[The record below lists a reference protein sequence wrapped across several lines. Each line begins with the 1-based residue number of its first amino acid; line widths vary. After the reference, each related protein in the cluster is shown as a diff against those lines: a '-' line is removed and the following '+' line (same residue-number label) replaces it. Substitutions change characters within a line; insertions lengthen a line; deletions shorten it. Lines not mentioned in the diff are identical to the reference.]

1 MNRLAMYDRL
11 PEIYRI
17 RDAEQV
23 PQGQLAAYVDLFE
36 NVHSALRDNI
46 EALGRDAFIESCDD
60 WVVPYIADLL
70 GSSHLSGD
78 PWTLRADVART
89 INHRR
94 RKGTLGAIE
103 SLAHALS
110 KWAVHTVEMRD
121 RLVWNQHIN
130 HQRPDIGG
138 APPLTA
144 SNFLG
149 DARRGGTVNLRD
161 PALLSLLNGP
171 FDPFAHLADI
181 KPAKGWRG
189 LYNLPNLGIFL
200 WRLKDYTV
208 SRTRPGQ
215 IFPAIAIP
223 PSNPVVASDA
233 LFSVRVELH
242 PQSEPMVLF
251 NTHRFQADED
261 PPNISS
267 SDAVPGPMPSARL
280 SSDTPAGRPEHYV
293 EIAPYANG
301 TVPDRMNRLGLSL
314 QVPQALFTAT
324 APWRFRGANLCAWET
339 GLQPPLREHEIAIDP
354 NRGRVVFGA
363 MGANAAV
370 EADAIANGL
379 YISPTHAFQGPVGA
393 QPIPRQATPALW
405 QEAVTKIVIV
415 DPLQN
420 SMLTLQAALEDLETR
435 AQPLIIEINDS
446 LVHELDL
453 SLITGTS
460 NELGLQTLR
469 LNRSLWIRAASGERP
484 VIRLKKPLAF
494 RPHDVLS
501 AGAPAV
507 MDSLMVRLEGIYLTR
522 DKAVFPANTPL
533 IARAALH
540 QLQIQDC
547 TLDPGGYIALNNIRT
562 PILPSM
568 RLNNTNGF
576 VLPDEIVAF
585 DQSPEIV
592 LENSISGP
600 LAIDDDYSLNIINSI
615 IDAGGTLE
623 TAAPALAVGA
633 ATGNAELTW
642 GPALTINGLTCF
654 GRMRVTSASGKG
666 GIWVHAL
673 QVLDNQ
679 SGCIKNSWFADA
691 DNCLPSNHAC
701 LHQSQSDLHFVAQT
715 FGRPG
720 YAQITR
726 ESDIRILEQGPNDDE
741 MGAFGFLLNS
751 HKWKNIQIRFRE
763 YMPVGIRPVL
773 IAVT

>member
-1 MNRLAMYDRL
+1 MNRLAMYERL

-103 SLAHALS
+103 SLAYALS
-110 KWAVHTVEMRD
+110 GWAAHTVEMRD

-138 APPLTA
+138 APPLIA

-161 PALLSLLNGP
+161 PALLNLLNTP
-171 FDPFAHLADI
+171 FDPFAHLADV
-181 KPAKGWRG
+181 KPAAGWRG

-200 WRLKDYTV
+200 WRLRAYTV
-208 SRTRPGQ
+208 ARFKP
-215 IFPAIAIP
+215 IANQFFIP
-223 PSNPVVASDA
+223 PPLLPTSIGDA
-233 LFSVRVELH
+233 NFAVRLELH

-251 NTHRFQADED
+251 NTHRFQADDE

-267 SDAVPGPMPSARL
+267 PDAVPGPMPSARL

-293 EIAPYANG
+293 EIAPYPDG

-314 QVPQALFTAT
+314 QIPQTLFTAT
-324 APWRFRGANLCAWET
+324 TPWRFRGANLCAWET
-339 GLQPPLREHEIAIDP
+339 GLQPPLRAHEIAIDP
-354 NRGRVVFGA
+354 DRGRVVFGA
-363 MGANAAV
+363 MGAAQAT
-370 EADAIANGL
+370 EADAIVNGL

-393 QPIPRQATPALW
+393 QPIPRQATPATWL
-405 QEAVTKIVIV
+405 EVLPIIVSI
-415 DPLQN
+415 DTINTPANTLQN
-420 SMLTLQAALEDLETR
+420 ALANLQTR
-435 AQPLIIEINDS
+435 AQPIIIEIKDS
-446 LVHELDL
+446 LVHDLDL
-453 SLITGTS
+453 NVIAGTS

-469 LNRSLWIRAASGERP
+469 LNRSLWIRAADGERP
-484 VIRLKKPLAF
+484 VIRLKQPLAF

-540 QLQIQDC
+540 QLHIQDC
-547 TLDPGGYIALNNIRT
+547 TLDPGGYVALNNIRT

-576 VLPDEIVAF
+576 VLPGEILAF

-654 GRMRVTSASGKG
+654 GRMRMTSASGKG

-679 SGCIKNSWFADA
+679 SGCIKYSWFADA
-691 DNCLPSNHAC
+691 DNRLPSNHAC

-726 ESDIRILEQGPNDDE
+726 DSDTRILEQGPNDDE

>member
-1 MNRLAMYDRL
+1 MNRLAMYERL

-36 NVHSALRDNI
+36 NVHSTLRDNI

-103 SLAHALS
+103 SLAYALS
-110 KWAVHTVEMRD
+110 GWAAHTVEMRD

-138 APPLTA
+138 APPLSA
-144 SNFLG
+144 SSFLG

-161 PALLSLLNGP
+161 PALLSLLNTP
-171 FDPFAHLADI
+171 FDPFAHVADI
-181 KPAKGWRG
+181 KPAAGWRG

-200 WRLKDYTV
+200 WRLRAYTV
-208 SRTRPGQ
+208 SRFKP
-215 IFPAIAIP
+215 IADQFFIP
-223 PSNPVVASDA
+223 PALLPASIGDA
-233 LFSVRVELH
+233 KFAVRLELH

-251 NTHRFQADED
+251 NTHRFHADDE

-267 SDAVPGPMPSARL
+267 PDAVPGPMPSARL
-280 SSDTPAGRPEHYV
+280 SNDTPAGRPEHYV
-293 EIAPYANG
+293 EIAPYTDG
-301 TVPDRMNRLGLSL
+301 TVPDRMNRVGLSL
-314 QVPQALFTAT
+314 QIPQTLFTAT
-324 APWRFRGANLCAWET
+324 TPWQFRGANLCAWET
-339 GLQPPLREHEIAIDP
+339 GLQPPLRAHEIAIDP
-354 NRGRVVFGA
+354 DRGRVVFGA
-363 MGANAAV
+363 MGAAQAT
-370 EADAIANGL
+370 EADAIVSGL

-393 QPIPRQATPALW
+393 QPIPRQPTPATWL
-405 QEAVTKIVIV
+405 EVLPIIVNIDTV
-415 DPLQN
+415 NTPANTLQN
-420 SMLTLQAALEDLETR
+420 ALSNLQTR
-435 AQPLIIEINDS
+435 AQPLIIEIKDS

-453 SLITGTS
+453 SVIAGTS

-469 LNRSLWIRAASGERP
+469 LNRSLWIRAADGERP
-484 VIRLKKPLAF
+484 VIRLKQPLAF
-494 RPHDVLS
+494 RPNDVLS

-507 MDSLMVRLEGIYLTR
+507 MDSLMVRLEGLYLTR
-522 DKAVFPANTPL
+522 NKIVFPANTPL
-533 IARAALH
+533 IARAALN
-540 QLQIQDC
+540 QLHIQDC

-568 RLNNTNGF
+568 RLNNSNGF
-576 VLPDEIVAF
+576 VLPGEILAF

-600 LAIDDDYSLNIINSI
+600 LAIDDDYYLNIINSI

-642 GPALTINGLTCF
+642 GPALTIDGLTCF

-679 SGCIKNSWFADA
+679 SGCIKYSWFADA
-691 DNCLPSNHAC
+691 DNRLPSNHAC
-701 LHQSQSDLHFVAQT
+701 LHQSQSDLHFVAET
-715 FGRPG
+715 FGKPG

-726 ESDIRILEQGPNDDE
+726 DSDIRILEQGPNDDE